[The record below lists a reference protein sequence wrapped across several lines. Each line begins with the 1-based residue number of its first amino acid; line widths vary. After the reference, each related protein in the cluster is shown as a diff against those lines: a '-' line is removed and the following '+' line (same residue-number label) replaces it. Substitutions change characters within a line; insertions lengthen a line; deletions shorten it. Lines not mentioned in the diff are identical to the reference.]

1 MREKNM
7 KSNIR
12 VFQMSAALALSML
25 LFITAGTS
33 RATLVEGFE
42 SGFSGSEAT
51 KGDTSINSPTF
62 FGIAPTQGTHQLV
75 MTTIS
80 MSGPD
85 GVAGYSHISQ
95 DAVPVAGATGL
106 AAFFGVSTS
115 SIRDGLATGQE
126 GSGFTINLGVLTAGS
141 KITFDYNFLTQEPS
155 AGGNKDFSF
164 FTLNNT
170 FGGVITDV
178 AAATFGT
185 PANSPADPFGSQ
197 TQYHTFTIN
206 ITTTQNYT
214 LGLGVVDAGSTSTD
228 NNPSALLVD
237 NIQTIV
243 PEPSTVAFAIAG
255 AALLV
260 VLRSRIKRTS

>member
-1 MREKNM
+1 M
-7 KSNIR
+7 KLNITVGR
-12 VFQMSAALALSML
+12 ATAVLIGALLVSLVGPA
-25 LFITAGTS
+25 

-42 SGFSGSEAT
+42 SGTFNGLTEAT
-51 KGDTSINSPTF
+51 KGDTSINTPTF

-75 MTTIS
+75 MTTINTG
-80 MSGPD
+80 GPD
-85 GVAGYSHISQ
+85 GVQGYSNISGTN
-95 DAVPVAGATGL
+95 AVPVAGATGL

-141 KITFDYNFLTQEPS
+141 TITFDYNFLTQEPP

-185 PANSPADPFGSQ
+185 PGGPFGSQ

-206 ITTTQNYT
+206 ITSTQNYT

-228 NNPSALLVD
+228 NSPSALLVD
-237 NIQTIV
+237 NIQVIV